1 MLKLRIVDN
10 YYKSFIES
18 MDLRFKHD
26 KEAQIAA
33 RKLRQV
39 KYSSNVLKYLDTLQQ
54 LNMKVGMSGVMW
66 RELIMEG
73 LPEFIWD
80 LLPLTQGGGPQED
93 DALILC
99 IKEHGL
105 NYERRQGEK
114 TLAVSASMSTSTSAG
129 KKRKRSGGGTGAT
142 PASEHSSGP
151 PAKKHSTVSHAGTTG
166 GGGKARTPRFTKDE
180 IEIALKGISPTLQ
193 EARDK
198 SDLCRRCGLA
208 GHRWM
213 FCLKEISLSSTKKS
227 SKKAKKEAIET
238 STAVANVSAA
248 K

>member
-1 MLKLRIVDN
+1 MFDGAKDGKPSYRQWTKILQHFLEYHVDTWRRDKDMIMTIGSFIKDTARDWFDARDEQMRKLRIVDK
-10 YYKSFIES
+10 YKSFMES

-39 KYSSNVLKYLDTLQQ
+39 KYQSDIWKYLDTLQQ

-66 RELIMEG
+66 RELFEEG
-73 LPEFIWD
+73 LPDFILD
-80 LLPLTQGGGPQED
+80 LVPLTKGGEPRED

-114 TLAVSASMSTSTSAG
+114 KLATSASTSTSTSAG

-142 PASEHSSGP
+142 PVSEHSAGP
-151 PAKKHSTVSHAGTTG
+151 PAKKQLTVSHAGTTG
-166 GGGKARTPRFTKDE
+166 GGGKARTPCFTKE
-180 IEIALKGISPTLQ
+180 EMEIALKGVEPTL
-193 EARDK
+193 
-198 SDLCRRCGLA
+198 
-208 GHRWM
+208 
-213 FCLKEISLSSTKKS
+213 
-227 SKKAKKEAIET
+227 
-238 STAVANVSAA
+238 
-248 K
+248 